1 MPGILRFGGAL
12 AATLVLLAPAIWNR
26 FPLLQYD
33 TGGYLAR
40 WYEGYL
46 VPSRSTVYGLFLMLL
61 SWADF
66 WPVVI
71 VQSLLTVWVLA
82 LTLRALGFGGR
93 PWLLL
98 GVTASLCA
106 FTTLPWLTSI
116 LLTDIFAA
124 LPVLAI
130 YLLVFGDDALSR
142 AERLALV
149 ALIAFAVATHS
160 ATFAVLLALVLAA
173 ALAHGLFR
181 LGAHRRSRNGVASL
195 AYSHSKNGVASLAY
209 SRSKNGVA
217 SLAYG
222 GAVRGGAALALGA
235 FLLLSANYVTSG
247 RFVWTPGG
255 VALSFGRMLQDGIV
269 ARYLDEHCPD
279 KRLRLCAHR
288 HELPDDAD
296 VFFWSGDG
304 SVFNRLG
311 RFEGLGDEMALIAG
325 ESLRAYPAWQLQA
338 AAVAT
343 LRQLVHVSSG
353 EGVVSTAWHTVGM
366 VEKFTPHAAPAM
378 FASRLQRGELDFTA
392 INTIHKPVA
401 LAAMLLLVPL
411 MVWGARRQS
420 MTGLGRLAGT
430 AACALLANAVV
441 CGVFAN
447 PHDRYG
453 ARLVWLA
460 PLVVGLTAVRLYEQS
475 RSAPAGQFQPDA
487 IPGGTLP

>member
-1 MPGILRFGGAL
+1 MPWILRLGGAF

-61 SWADF
+61 SGLDF

-71 VQSLLTVWVLA
+71 LQSLVTVWVLA

-98 GVTASLCA
+98 GVTTALCA
-106 FTTLPWLTSI
+106 LTTLPWLTSM

-130 YLLVFGDDALSR
+130 YLLVFGDDALR
-142 AERLALV
+142 RTERLALL
-149 ALIAFAVATHS
+149 ALIAFSVATHS
-160 ATFAVLLALVLAA
+160 ATFAVLLALVVAA
-173 ALAHGLFR
+173 ALAHAFLR
-181 LGAHRRSRNGVASL
+181 IGAVKGI
-195 AYSHSKNGVASLAY
+195 
-209 SRSKNGVA
+209 
-217 SLAYG
+217 
-222 GAVRGGAALALGA
+222 VRGGVALVLGA

-288 HELPDDAD
+288 HELPDD
-296 VFFWSGDG
+296 
-304 SVFNRLG
+304 
-311 RFEGLGDEMALIAG
+311 GLGDEMGLIVG
-325 ESLRAYPAWQLQA
+325 ESLRAYPAWQLRA

-343 LRQLVHVSSG
+343 ARQLVRVSTG

-366 VEKFTPHAAPAM
+366 IEKFTPRAAPAM

-392 INTIHKPVA
+392 INAIHKPVA

-411 MVWGARRQS
+411 MLWGARRQP
-420 MTGLGRLAGT
+420 MTDLGRLAGT
-430 AACALLANAVV
+430 TACALLANAVV

-453 ARLVWLA
+453 ARLAWLA
-460 PLVVGLTAVRLYEQS
+460 PLVVGLAALRLYEQS
-475 RSAPAGQFQPDA
+475 RNDPAGQLQSDA
-487 IPGGTLP
+487 IPGSTLP

>member
-61 SWADF
+61 SWANF

-130 YLLVFGDDALSR
+130 YLLVFGDDALRR

-181 LGAHRRSRNGVASL
+181 LGTHR
-195 AYSHSKNGVASLAY
+195 
-209 SRSKNGVA
+209 RSKNGVA

-222 GAVRGGAALALGA
+222 GIVRGGVALALGG

-311 RFEGLGDEMALIAG
+311 RFAGLGDEMALIAG

-343 LRQLVHVSSG
+343 LRQLVHVASG

-366 VEKFTPHAAPAM
+366 VEKFTPHAAPGM

-430 AACALLANAVV
+430 AACALFANAVV

-460 PLVVGLTAVRLYEQS
+460 PLVVGLAAVRLYEQS
-475 RSAPAGQFQPDA
+475 RSDPAEALQSGA
-487 IPGGTLP
+487 IPGSTLP